1 MQYTGIILA
10 AGSGSRIS
18 NKFNQP
24 KCLIKINQK
33 TILDYQI
40 ESFLFAGI
48 KEVIIVAGY
57 KSEKIKNYIKKFK

>member
-33 TILDYQI
+33 TILDHQI
-40 ESFLFAGI
+40 DSFIFAGI
-48 KEVIIVAGY
+48 K
-57 KSEKIKNYIKKFK
+57 KSNNCYRI